1 MKLTLD
7 LPGAYY
13 PRSFL
18 KLLLVGFALVSA
30 PLVVA
35 FVYAA
40 IYVDRLAGQAQTAV
54 DQAAQAARE
63 SRLLIEQATSME
75 RLARQYAILDD
86 ASIIDGYATVRARF
100 KRSTSALS
108 LLPLDESQLGELNRT
123 IDAEQALFERLAA
136 LPSAPEER
144 VAIAEGYA
152 EFASGARRV
161 LEESNALID
170 REIARM
176 RETAAAAQ
184 RALLI
189 QLVATLPLGAAVAAL
204 IAFLIARPIRQLDA
218 AIRRLGEAD
227 LDRRVHVE
235 GPADLAYLGERLDW
249 LRRRLAALEHQKAN
263 FLRHVSHELK
273 TPLTALREG
282 AELLADGTAGPL
294 APQQREI
301 VAIVHRAAGE
311 LARLI
316 EALLDYQRAAASLA
330 SLELDRADLADI
342 ARRAVAPHA
351 LAAEARGVTIDLEA
365 ASAVIVADAEKL
377 RVAVD
382 NLVSN
387 ALKFSP
393 RGGRVAVTVRP
404 EGENAILEVADEGP
418 GVLPE
423 DRERVFEW
431 FFRGEE
437 DRGGAV
443 RGSGLGLA
451 IARELV
457 SAHGGRI
464 EIVDEARPG
473 AHFRVSLPVD
483 GPRSEADGR

>member
-1 MKLTLD
+1 
-7 LPGAYY
+7 
-13 PRSFL
+13 
-18 KLLLVGFALVSA
+18 
-30 PLVVA
+30 
-35 FVYAA
+35 
-40 IYVDRLAGQAQTAV
+40 
-54 DQAAQAARE
+54 
-63 SRLLIEQATSME
+63 
-75 RLARQYAILDD
+75 
-86 ASIIDGYATVRARF
+86 
-100 KRSTSALS
+100 
-108 LLPLDESQLGELNRT
+108 
-123 IDAEQALFERLAA
+123 
-136 LPSAPEER
+136 
-144 VAIAEGYA
+144 
-152 EFASGARRV
+152 
-161 LEESNALID
+161 
-170 REIARM
+170 M

-301 VAIVHRAAGE
+301 VAIVRRAAGE

-404 EGENAILEVADEGP
+404 EGENAILEVTDEGP